1 MNNFTERKNQ
11 RKLAEVRSVF
21 FSWQHFYPAQISGNS
36 LFRVYLDEIP
46 MVSALALDRQDRL
59 YVTQEFRNEKGVLF
73 RMLPDGKRQEIMG
86 KLSKP
91 DGLVP
96 FRDGIAISQEAGE
109 HPLQW
114 WREGRVESLFSGNSI
129 EGIATDGYHLF
140 AIEDLKHHGRLL
152 KFDPETKT
160 TSVLRETLEEGEGIA
175 VCPDGNLFYTEKKR
189 GWIKKYRPGS
199 TDEIVVRA
207 LREPGFLMCNTE
219 GLWITE
225 DATHRARLL
234 LLDKS
239 GTLRTIL
246 SHLRSPQS
254 IISLRAGRLLLAEQG
269 RGRILEID
277 YRPETGK

>member
-1 MNNFTERKNQ
+1 MNNSTERKNQ

-46 MVSALALDRQDRL
+46 MVSALALDRQGRL

-73 RMLPDGKRQEIMG
+73 RVLPDGKRQEIMG

-91 DGLVP
+91 DGLVA

-109 HPLQW
+109 SSLQW
-114 WREGRVESLFSGNSI
+114 WQEGRVESLFRGNSI
-129 EGIATDGYHLF
+129 EGIATDGHHLF
-140 AIEDLKHHGRLL
+140 AIEDLKLSGRLL
-152 KFDPETKT
+152 KFDPDTKT
-160 TSVLRETLEEGEGIA
+160 VSVLRETLEESEGIT

-234 LLDKS
+234 LLDHS